1 MERLFYG
8 RRAGNKKEESF
19 GSRRREPRVRD
30 DGWME
35 IEIGE
40 FETGREGGEDKEV
53 VMSVTEVV
61 GYQLKGG
68 IVIDGI
74 EVRPKTPK
82 NKMMMLPEACVANI
96 LSFTTPADT
105 FSSASVSSVF
115 QLAGDSDFVWEKFLP
130 SGYSHVISTSTHR
143 LNFSSKK
150 ELYRCLCESVLIDN
164 GRKITGKIQT
174 GALSPNTSY
183 GAYLIMKVTDRAY
196 GLDLVPAETWI
207 KVGNGEKETNT
218 SNLSCLDDKKQLME
232 RLFYGHRE
240 QRMMATK
247 EPRVRGDGWMEIE
260 IGEFETGREGG
271 DSKEVVM
278 SLTEVKGYQLKGGIV
293 IDGIEVRPKPQK

>member
-1 MERLFYG
+1 MMNMLPEACVANILSFTTPADTFSSAAVSSVFSVAGDSDFVWEKFLPSGYNRLISTSTSTHQSFSSKKELYIRLSESILIDNGRKIFKIDRLSGKITYVLSARDLSITWSDNRYYWYWSYRSDSRFSEAVQLIVTNWLEITGKIQTGALSPNTSYEAYLIMKVTERAYGLELLPAETWVKVGNGKKKTKTSYLSRLDNKKRQMERLFYG

-82 NKMMMLPEACVANI
+82 V
-96 LSFTTPADT
+96 
-105 FSSASVSSVF
+105 SA
-115 QLAGDSDFVWEKFLP
+115 
-130 SGYSHVISTSTHR
+130 
-143 LNFSSKK
+143 
-150 ELYRCLCESVLIDN
+150 
-164 GRKITGKIQT
+164 
-174 GALSPNTSY
+174 
-183 GAYLIMKVTDRAY
+183 
-196 GLDLVPAETWI
+196 
-207 KVGNGEKETNT
+207 
-218 SNLSCLDDKKQLME
+218 
-232 RLFYGHRE
+232 
-240 QRMMATK
+240 
-247 EPRVRGDGWMEIE
+247 
-260 IGEFETGREGG
+260 
-271 DSKEVVM
+271 
-278 SLTEVKGYQLKGGIV
+278 
-293 IDGIEVRPKPQK
+293 